1 MAELRDEMMCPRR
14 MVRLV
19 AGQDGDAVQV
29 EGAGVAPLL
38 LLGSKEKVMG
48 RRKVRAHR
56 VRLGNGQRSYS
67 VRFQRGTR
75 STHLYDILLRIRR
88 RS

>member
-1 MAELRDEMMCPRR
+1 MVELRDWMMCPQR
-14 MVRLV
+14 MVRFG
-19 AGQDGDAVQV
+19 AGQDGDAVQMA
-29 EGAGVAPLL
+29 GASVAPLL
-38 LLGSKEKVMG
+38 LLDSKEKALG

-56 VRLGNGQRSYS
+56 VRPGNGQRSYN

-75 STHLYDILLRIRR
+75 STYLSDTLLKTRR

>member
-1 MAELRDEMMCPRR
+1 MVELRDWMMNPRR
-14 MVRLV
+14 MVRLG

-29 EGAGVAPLL
+29 EGASVAPLL
-38 LLGSKEKVMG
+38 LLGSKEKVLG

-67 VRFQRGTR
+67 VRFRHETR
-75 STHLYDILLRIRR
+75 STCLYDTLLRIR
-88 RS
+88 

>member
-1 MAELRDEMMCPRR
+1 M
-14 MVRLV
+14 RLG

-29 EGAGVAPLL
+29 EGASVVSLL
-38 LLGSKEKVMG
+38 LLESKERVLG

-56 VRLGNGQRSYS
+56 VRLGNGQRSYN
-67 VRFQRGTR
+67 VRFQHGTR
-75 STHLYDILLRIRR
+75 STHLCDTLLRTRR